1 MFDTKKQLRWSKLK
15 VGLVITLALLIM
27 IVAIFFA
34 GGIKEM
40 FSPRIELKAQFMD
53 AKGLRRGAPVW
64 IFGTEVGSVKNIH
77 LDPVHG
83 AIVTI
88 SVDKSVQRFIKRD
101 AQANILTMGLLG
113 DKYIELS
120 TGSPLAGPIH
130 PKEMIKGG
138 TQIEFSDI
146 METTAVAIGKMGEF
160 ITKLDNLVVKMEKNE
175 GTVAKLFRDPAIYDN
190 LSQSTKKLSL
200 LIEDIANSRGTIRML
215 IDDPS
220 LYSKMLTAS
229 TSIEEFSKKL
239 NESPGTLKKLME
251 DPIFYDKALAAVSWI
266 EEFSKKLNESPG
278 TLKKLMEDPF
288 LYDKAL
294 AAVSWIEEF
303 GKTLNE
309 SQGTL
314 KKLVEDQELYE
325 HLNRGLAQLSSIL
338 EGIDKGKGVAGALL
352 RDEELTKEL
361 SGALLEFKKLGAEL
375 EALVKDIKEHPKKYF
390 KFSIF

>member
-15 VGLVITLALLIM
+15 VGLVITLAFLIM

-64 IFGTEVGSVKNIH
+64 IFGMEVGSVKNIN

-88 SVDKSVQRFIKRD
+88 SVDKSVQKSIKRD

-120 TGSPLAGPIH
+120 TGSSLAEPIH
-130 PKEMIKGG
+130 PGEMIKGG

-146 METTAVAIGKMGEF
+146 MVTVAVAIGKMGEF
-160 ITKLDNLVVKMEKNE
+160 ITKLDNLVVKMETSE
-175 GTVAKLFRDPAIYDN
+175 GTVAKFLKDPAIYDN
-190 LSQSTKKLSL
+190 LNQTTKKLSL
-200 LIEDIANSRGTIRML
+200 LLEDIKNSRGTMKML
-215 IDDPS
+215 MDDPS
-220 LYSKMLTAS
+220 LYNRMLSAAS
-229 TSIEEFSKKL
+229 SIEEFSRKL
-239 NESPGTLKKLME
+239 NEGSGTLKR
-251 DPIFYDKALAAVSWI
+251 
-266 EEFSKKLNESPG
+266 
-278 TLKKLMEDPF
+278 
-288 LYDKAL
+288 
-294 AAVSWIEEF
+294 
-303 GKTLNE
+303 
-309 SQGTL
+309 
-314 KKLVEDQELYE
+314 LVEDPELYE
-325 HLNRGLAQLSSIL
+325 NLKRGSAQLSSIL
-338 EGIDKGKGVAGALL
+338 EGIDKGKGVAGALI

-361 SGALLEFKKLGAEL
+361 SGALLEFKKLSAEL
-375 EALVKDIKEHPKKYF
+375 EALVKDVKEHPKKYL

>member
-64 IFGTEVGSVKNIH
+64 IFGMEVGSAKNIN

-88 SVDKSVQRFIKRD
+88 SVDKSVQKFIKRD
-101 AQANILTMGLLG
+101 AQANVLTMGLLG

-120 TGSPLAGPIH
+120 TGSSLAEPIH
-130 PKEMIKGG
+130 PGEMIKGG

-146 METTAVAIGKMGEF
+146 MVTAAVAIGKMGEF
-160 ITKLDNLVVKMEKNE
+160 ITKLDNLVVKMEKSE
-175 GTVAKLFRDPAIYDN
+175 GTVAKFLKDPAIYDN
-190 LSQSTKKLSL
+190 LNQTTKKLSL
-200 LIEDIANSRGTIRML
+200 LLEDIKNSQGTMKML
-215 IDDPS
+215 MDDPS
-220 LYSKMLTAS
+220 LYNRMLSAAS
-229 TSIEEFSKKL
+229 SIEEFSRKL
-239 NESPGTLKKLME
+239 NEGSGTLKR
-251 DPIFYDKALAAVSWI
+251 
-266 EEFSKKLNESPG
+266 
-278 TLKKLMEDPF
+278 
-288 LYDKAL
+288 
-294 AAVSWIEEF
+294 
-303 GKTLNE
+303 
-309 SQGTL
+309 
-314 KKLVEDQELYE
+314 LVEDPELYE
-325 HLNRGLAQLSSIL
+325 NLKRGSAQLSSIL
-338 EGIDKGKGVAGALL
+338 EGIDKGKGVAGALI

-361 SGALLEFKKLGAEL
+361 SEALLEFKKLSAEL
-375 EALVKDIKEHPKKYF
+375 EALVKDVKEHPKKYL

>member
-64 IFGTEVGSVKNIH
+64 IFGMEVGSVKNIN

-88 SVDKSVQRFIKRD
+88 SVGKSVQNFIKRD

-120 TGSPLAGPIH
+120 TGSSLAEPIH
-130 PKEMIKGG
+130 PGEMIKGG

-146 METTAVAIGKMGEF
+146 MVTAAVAIGKMGEF
-160 ITKLDNLVVKMEKNE
+160 ITKLDNLVVKMETSE
-175 GTVAKLFRDPAIYDN
+175 GTVAKLLKDPAIYDN
-190 LSQSTKKLSL
+190 LNQTTKKLSL
-200 LIEDIANSRGTIRML
+200 LLEDIKNSRGTMKML
-215 IDDPS
+215 MDDPS
-220 LYSKMLTAS
+220 LYNRMLSAAS
-229 TSIEEFSKKL
+229 SIEEFSRKL
-239 NESPGTLKKLME
+239 NEGSGTLKR
-251 DPIFYDKALAAVSWI
+251 
-266 EEFSKKLNESPG
+266 
-278 TLKKLMEDPF
+278 
-288 LYDKAL
+288 
-294 AAVSWIEEF
+294 
-303 GKTLNE
+303 
-309 SQGTL
+309 
-314 KKLVEDQELYE
+314 LVEDPELYE
-325 HLNRGLAQLSSIL
+325 NLKRGSAQLSSIL
-338 EGIDKGKGVAGALL
+338 EGIDKGKGVAGALI

-361 SGALLEFKKLGAEL
+361 SEALLEFKKLSAEL
-375 EALVKDIKEHPKKYF
+375 EALVKDVKEHPKKYL

>member
-64 IFGTEVGSVKNIH
+64 IFGTEVGSVKNIE

-88 SVDKSVQRFIKRD
+88 SVDKSVQKFIKRD

-120 TGSPLAGPIH
+120 TGSSLAEPIH
-130 PKEMIKGG
+130 PGEMIKGG

-146 METTAVAIGKMGEF
+146 MVTVAVAIGKMGEF
-160 ITKLDNLVVKMEKNE
+160 ITKLDNLVVKMEKSE
-175 GTVAKLFRDPAIYDN
+175 GTVAKFFKDPAIYDN
-190 LSQSTKKLSL
+190 LNQTTKKLSL
-200 LIEDIANSRGTIRML
+200 LLEDIANSRGTMKML
-215 IDDPS
+215 IEDPS
-220 LYSKMLTAS
+220 LYNKLLTATS
-229 TSIEEFSKKL
+229 SIEEFSKKL
-239 NESPGTLKKLME
+239 NESH
-251 DPIFYDKALAAVSWI
+251 
-266 EEFSKKLNESPG
+266 
-278 TLKKLMEDPF
+278 
-288 LYDKAL
+288 
-294 AAVSWIEEF
+294 
-303 GKTLNE
+303 
-309 SQGTL
+309 GTL
-314 KKLVEDQELYE
+314 KKLVEDPELYE
-325 HLNRGLAQLSSIL
+325 NLNRGSKQLSSIL
-338 EGIDKGKGVAGALL
+338 ERIDKGEGLAGAFL
-352 RDEELTKEL
+352 RNEELTKEL
-361 SGALLEFKKLGAEL
+361 SEALLEFKKLSSEL
-375 EALVKDIKEHPKKYF
+375 EALVKDIKGHPKKYL

>member
-15 VGLVITLALLIM
+15 VGLVITLAFLIM

-64 IFGTEVGSVKNIH
+64 IFGMEVGSVKNIN

-88 SVDKSVQRFIKRD
+88 SVDKSVQKFIKRD

-120 TGSPLAGPIH
+120 TGSLLAEPIH
-130 PKEMIKGG
+130 PGEMIKGG

-146 METTAVAIGKMGEF
+146 MVTAAVAIGKMGEF
-160 ITKLDNLVVKMEKNE
+160 ITKLDNLVVKMEKSE
-175 GTVAKLFRDPAIYDN
+175 GTVAKFLKDPAIYDN
-190 LSQSTKKLSL
+190 LNQTTKKLSL
-200 LIEDIANSRGTIRML
+200 LLEDIKNSRGTMKML
-215 IDDPS
+215 MDDPS
-220 LYSKMLTAS
+220 LYNRMLSAAS
-229 TSIEEFSKKL
+229 SIEEFSRKL
-239 NESPGTLKKLME
+239 NEGSGTLKR
-251 DPIFYDKALAAVSWI
+251 
-266 EEFSKKLNESPG
+266 
-278 TLKKLMEDPF
+278 
-288 LYDKAL
+288 
-294 AAVSWIEEF
+294 
-303 GKTLNE
+303 
-309 SQGTL
+309 
-314 KKLVEDQELYE
+314 LVEDPELYE
-325 HLNRGLAQLSSIL
+325 NLKRGSAQLSSIL
-338 EGIDKGKGVAGALL
+338 EGIDKGKGVAGALI

-361 SGALLEFKKLGAEL
+361 SEALLEFKKLSAEL
-375 EALVKDIKEHPKKYF
+375 EALVKDVKEHPKKYL

>member
-15 VGLVITLALLIM
+15 VGLVITLAFLIM

-64 IFGTEVGSVKNIH
+64 IFGMEVGSVKNIN

-88 SVDKSVQRFIKRD
+88 SVDKSVQKFIKRD

-120 TGSPLAGPIH
+120 TGSLLAEPIH
-130 PKEMIKGG
+130 SGEMIKGG

-146 METTAVAIGKMGEF
+146 MVTAAGAIGKMGEF
-160 ITKLDNLVVKMEKNE
+160 ITKLDNLVVKMEKSE
-175 GTVAKLFRDPAIYDN
+175 GTVAKFLKDPAIYDN
-190 LSQSTKKLSL
+190 LNQTTKKLSL
-200 LIEDIANSRGTIRML
+200 LLEDIKNSRGTMKML
-215 IDDPS
+215 MDDPS
-220 LYSKMLTAS
+220 LYNRMLSAAS
-229 TSIEEFSKKL
+229 SIEEFSRKL
-239 NESPGTLKKLME
+239 NEGSGTLKRLIE
-251 DPIFYDKALAAVSWI
+251 DP
-266 EEFSKKLNESPG
+266 
-278 TLKKLMEDPF
+278 
-288 LYDKAL
+288 
-294 AAVSWIEEF
+294 
-303 GKTLNE
+303 
-309 SQGTL
+309 
-314 KKLVEDQELYE
+314 ELYE
-325 HLNRGLAQLSSIL
+325 NLKRGSAQLSSIL
-338 EGIDKGKGVAGALL
+338 EGIDKGKGVAGALI

-361 SGALLEFKKLGAEL
+361 SEALLEFKKLSAEL
-375 EALVKDIKEHPKKYF
+375 EALVKDVKEHPKKYL

>member
-64 IFGTEVGSVKNIH
+64 IFGTEVGSVKNIE

-88 SVDKSVQRFIKRD
+88 SVDKSVQKFIKRD

-120 TGSPLAGPIH
+120 SGSSLAEPIH
-130 PKEMIKGG
+130 PGEMIKGG

-146 METTAVAIGKMGEF
+146 MVTVAVAIGKMGEF
-160 ITKLDNLVVKMEKNE
+160 ITKLDNLVVKMEKSE
-175 GTVAKLFRDPAIYDN
+175 GTVAKFFKDPAIYDN
-190 LSQSTKKLSL
+190 LNQTTKKLSL
-200 LIEDIANSRGTIRML
+200 LLEDIANSRGTMEML
-215 IDDPS
+215 IEDPS
-220 LYSKMLTAS
+220 LYNKLLTAIS
-229 TSIEEFSKKL
+229 SIEEFSKRLNEGTGTLRKLIEDPSLYNKTLFAISRIEEFSKKL
-239 NESPGTLKKLME
+239 NESH
-251 DPIFYDKALAAVSWI
+251 
-266 EEFSKKLNESPG
+266 
-278 TLKKLMEDPF
+278 
-288 LYDKAL
+288 
-294 AAVSWIEEF
+294 
-303 GKTLNE
+303 
-309 SQGTL
+309 GTL
-314 KKLVEDQELYE
+314 KKLVEDPELYE
-325 HLNRGLAQLSSIL
+325 NLNMGSKQLSSIL
-338 EGIDKGKGVAGALL
+338 ERIDKGEGLAGAFL
-352 RDEELTKEL
+352 RNEELAKEL
-361 SGALLEFKKLGAEL
+361 SEALLEFKKLSSEL
-375 EALVKDIKEHPKKYF
+375 EALVKDIKGHPKKYL

>member
-34 GGIKEM
+34 GGIKEV

-77 LDPVHG
+77 LDPVQG

-101 AQANILTMGLLG
+101 AKANILTMGLLG

-160 ITKLDNLVVKMEKNE
+160 ITKLDNLVVKMDKSE

-251 DPIFYDKALAAVSWI
+251 DPFLYDKALAAVSWI
-266 EEFSKKLNESPG
+266 EEFSK
-278 TLKKLMEDPF
+278 
-288 LYDKAL
+288 
-294 AAVSWIEEF
+294 
-303 GKTLNE
+303 TLNE
-309 SQGTL
+309 SHGTL
-314 KKLVEDQELYE
+314 KKLVEDRELYE
-325 HLNRGLAQLSSIL
+325 NLNRGSAQLSSIL
-338 EGIDKGKGVAGALL
+338 EGIDKGKGVAGALI

-361 SGALLEFKKLGAEL
+361 SGALLEFKKLSAEL